1 MAARGAEAKNKIIQ
15 KMAEAFG
22 DDWIG
27 QVESKYYVWSKED
40 GERIQIAIALTCP
53 KNPVDVET
61 KTIKT
66 KESMEMNFAEM
77 RPEEIPTSRPAKAEI
92 SETERKNIQELMER
106 LGL

>member
-1 MAARGAEAKNKIIQ
+1 MAARGTEAKNKIVQ
-15 KMAEAFG
+15 KMAEIFG

-27 QVESKYYVWSKED
+27 QVENKYYIWSNED

-66 KESMEMNFAEM
+66 KESSEMNFAEM
-77 RPEEIPTSRPAKAEI
+77 RPDEVPTSRPAKAEI
-92 SETERKNIQELMER
+92 SESERENIAELMRR